1 MLIQQRGN
9 AADLALT
16 ALRRASVGC
25 AVNTGWNSRRPSSA
39 AVRSGPTSSNRR
51 LYATISSFEV
61 STADS
66 IDTSRSSW
74 RSVSTR

>member
-1 MLIQQRGN
+1 MLVQQRGDT
-9 AADLALT
+9 ADLAST

-25 AVNTGWNSRRPSSA
+25 AVNTGWNSKRPSSS
-39 AVRSGPTSSNRR
+39 AVRSGPTSSNRWP
-51 LYATISSFEV
+51 YATTSSFDV

-66 IDTSRSSW
+66 IDTLRSNS